1 MAGKRGFNEGR
12 TRGLPSA
19 APKYCPHPHP
29 LSSCWMDMFGYAIS
43 NSSAIASLRLSVL
56 RIITKSEWTL
66 PGLLDKC
73 SRTAHLPYAKGI

>member
-12 TRGLPSA
+12 ARGLPSA

-43 NSSAIASLRLSVL
+43 NSSASLLMPVSP
-56 RIITKSEWTL
+56 SDHYQE
-66 PGLLDKC
+66 
-73 SRTAHLPYAKGI
+73 